1 LIPLTHVELLMWTN
15 HWKTTKTERNPHQ
28 FARFLCGFPPI
39 HWTMDRSDFAIL
51 ARCFQDPVNAGSQ
64 FHCLVISGHSDSLSN
79 GPRMSDS
86 SDSFSNA
93 DRSPEQH
100 ALTEDGVLKLYS
112 AGPVTVLGFGGHD
125 VPSEFNVAHYRAAIN
140 EILLAHQ
147 SRIVAFD
154 LTGVQLLPSGMLGL
168 LVSISRMGPAPPRV
182 QVCNAAPDIRE
193 VLTLT
198 RINTLI
204 EVCE

>member
-1 LIPLTHVELLMWTN
+1 M
-15 HWKTTKTERNPHQ
+15 KTGRNPHQ
-28 FARFLCGFPPI
+28 FSSFPRGILQFTGQCTVTTSQYPVFVSPSSS
-39 HWTMDRSDFAIL
+39 TL
-51 ARCFQDPVNAGSQ
+51 ARCLFTSSPVVPLIRLPPA
-64 FHCLVISGHSDSLSN
+64 
-79 GPRMSDS
+79 PRMSDS
-86 SDSFSNA
+86 SDNA
-93 DRSPEQH
+93 PTAESSPEQY
-100 ALTEDGVLKLYS
+100 ALTEDGVLKVYS

-168 LVSISRMGPAPPRV
+168 LVSISRMGPTPPRV
-182 QVCNAAPDIRE
+182 QVCNAAPDIRD
-193 VLTLT
+193 VLALT